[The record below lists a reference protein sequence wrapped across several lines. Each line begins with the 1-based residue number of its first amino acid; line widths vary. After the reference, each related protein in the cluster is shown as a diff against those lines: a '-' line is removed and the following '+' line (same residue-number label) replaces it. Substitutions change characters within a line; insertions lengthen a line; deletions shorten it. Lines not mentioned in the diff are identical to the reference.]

1 MYKNILILKGN
12 YIFVVYTKMYETVA
26 KMVMKYYD
34 TNQFDE
40 TLFVI
45 NVLVDEN
52 SNDIDFRQYC
62 QNAKKYIYYQ
72 LNNVKLHPEFI
83 SIEHMVQFD
92 EIWDVSLV
100 NISCYDDDIKNK
112 VVFMPL
118 RYINIPKV
126 TPKDNYKYDICFLD
140 TISYNAYSILYRS
153 TKWWDDEYCT
163 LKLINGY
170 PYMDCLDEIS
180 DCKYILYIPVNDDY
194 TPVDYTII
202 TEAICSGKQV
212 ITFDKSE
219 NILNALTKN
228 AHSYYDVIKL
238 VKDEPVD
245 YSNILEN
252 WSSTDKR
259 YEEWRQYWMGD
270 KYKQK
275 LEL

>member
-1 MYKNILILKGN
+1 MYKNILVLKGN

-45 NVLVDEN
+45 NVLMDEN

-126 TPKDNYKYDICFLD
+126 MPKDNYKYDICFLD

-270 KYKQK
+270 NYKQK

>member
-1 MYKNILILKGN
+1 MYKNILVLKGN

-34 TNQFDE
+34 TSQFDE

-126 TPKDNYKYDICFLD
+126 MPKDNYKYDICFLD

-163 LKLINGY
+163 LNLINGY

-270 KYKQK
+270 NYKQK

>member
-1 MYKNILILKGN
+1 MYKNILVLKGN

-34 TNQFDE
+34 TSQFDE

-126 TPKDNYKYDICFLD
+126 MPKDNYKYDICFLD

-270 KYKQK
+270 NYKQK

>member
-1 MYKNILILKGN
+1 MYKNILVLKGN

-112 VVFMPL
+112 VIFMPL

-126 TPKDNYKYDICFLD
+126 MPKDNYKYDICFLD

-270 KYKQK
+270 NYKQK

>member
-1 MYKNILILKGN
+1 
-12 YIFVVYTKMYETVA
+12 MYETVA

>member
-1 MYKNILILKGN
+1 MYKNILVLKGN

-34 TNQFDE
+34 TSQFDE

-92 EIWDVSLV
+92 EIWDVSFV

-126 TPKDNYKYDICFLD
+126 MPKDNYKYDICFLD

-270 KYKQK
+270 NYKQK

>member
-1 MYKNILILKGN
+1 MYKNILVLKGN

-126 TPKDNYKYDICFLD
+126 MPKDNYKYDICFLD
-140 TISYNAYSILYRS
+140 TISYNAYNILYRS

-270 KYKQK
+270 NYKQK

>member
-1 MYKNILILKGN
+1 MYKNILVLKGN

-34 TNQFDE
+34 TSQFDE

-126 TPKDNYKYDICFLD
+126 MPKDNYKYDICFLD

-194 TPVDYTII
+194 THVDYTII

-270 KYKQK
+270 NYKQK